1 MATNIKLTLFK
12 KEKAKLKIIKSWQIM
27 STFFLF
33 SITKQMFAATLY
45 VNLPPNK
52 YLVYII
58 RRRVRERTW
67 AVSAYQDLI
76 WQFSVAFRVFCLA
89 AFFPETNGLPLGLC
103 LRRSPNNL
111 TLRRQPNICLFKKKK
126 FPLLLTEAGTP
137 HMAKCHS
144 FSGFFIWQN

>member
-1 MATNIKLTLFK
+1 
-12 KEKAKLKIIKSWQIM
+12 M

-33 SITKQMFAATLY
+33 SITKQMFAATDY

-76 WQFSVAFRVFCLA
+76 WQFSIAFRVFCPA
-89 AFFPETNGLPLGLC
+89 AFFPETNGLSLGLH
-103 LRRSPNNL
+103 NNL
-111 TLRRQPNICLFKKKK
+111 TLRRQPNKCSFKKKK

-144 FSGFFIWQN
+144 FQAFI